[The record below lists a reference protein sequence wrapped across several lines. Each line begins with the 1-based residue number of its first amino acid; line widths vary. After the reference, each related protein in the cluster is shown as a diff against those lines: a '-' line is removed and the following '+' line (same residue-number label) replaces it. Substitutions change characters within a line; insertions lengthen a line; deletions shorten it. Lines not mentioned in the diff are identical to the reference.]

1 MEKLIV
7 VGEKFTDFAR
17 RHENVL
23 TVNEFERFVW
33 SGELAGVDKIVIG
46 QGVQLDDISRTIC
59 IIRQHYPDTMRQIVN
74 LQDLYYQNNRDHQR
88 LVHKRKKA
96 NILITSPEKR
106 DEDNYCARLILQD
119 ASELLCDHQ
128 TGQHIQGMVLIEA
141 ARQTIIATTEKFLLA
156 EAGVAMAEKYFTL
169 SSLQVAFSCF
179 VFPLPVTIV
188 LNVVSRKSSA
198 HGRFTCECSVGFDQ
212 TGTRKAE
219 VGFSFSVY
227 DLNYITRKECEQ
239 AAQCHQ
245 HYLGS
250 IEQGDGDEHRLF

>member
-17 RHENVL
+17 RHQNVL

-46 QGVQLDDISRTIC
+46 QGVQLDDISRTVC
-59 IIRQHYPDTMRQIVN
+59 IIRQHYPDKIRQIVN

-88 LVHKRKKA
+88 LVHKRKKE

-106 DEDNYCARLILQD
+106 DEDSYCARLILQD

-141 ARQTIIATTEKFLLA
+141 ARQTIIATSEKFLLA
-156 EAGVAMAEKYFTL
+156 EAGVAMDEKYFAELAAGSFFQLCFPAAGDHCAECGVAQKL
-169 SSLQVAFSCF
+169 SPRPLYLR
-179 VFPLPVTIV
+179 VF
-188 LNVVSRKSSA
+188 
-198 HGRFTCECSVGFDQ
+198 GRF
-212 TGTRKAE
+212 
-219 VGFSFSVY
+219 
-227 DLNYITRKECEQ
+227 
-239 AAQCHQ
+239 
-245 HYLGS
+245 
-250 IEQGDGDEHRLF
+250 

>member
-46 QGVQLDDISRTIC
+46 QGYSSTTSPAPSALFVSTIRIKSARSSICRIS
-59 IIRQHYPDTMRQIVN
+59 IIKTTEIISGWYINV
-74 LQDLYYQNNRDHQR
+74 
-88 LVHKRKKA
+88 KA

-128 TGQHIQGMVLIEA
+128 TGQHIQGW
-141 ARQTIIATTEKFLLA
+141 
-156 EAGVAMAEKYFTL
+156 
-169 SSLQVAFSCF
+169 C
-179 VFPLPVTIV
+179 
-188 LNVVSRKSSA
+188 
-198 HGRFTCECSVGFDQ
+198 
-212 TGTRKAE
+212 
-219 VGFSFSVY
+219 
-227 DLNYITRKECEQ
+227 
-239 AAQCHQ
+239 
-245 HYLGS
+245 
-250 IEQGDGDEHRLF
+250 